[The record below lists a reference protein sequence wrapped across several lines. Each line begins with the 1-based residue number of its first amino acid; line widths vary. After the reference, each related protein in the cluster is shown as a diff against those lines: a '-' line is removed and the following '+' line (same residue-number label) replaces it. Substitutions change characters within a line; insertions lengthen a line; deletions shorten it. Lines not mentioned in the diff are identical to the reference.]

1 MVNNRSVLKY
11 TFSII
16 SGNVSYLRFNF
27 KMFTKV
33 HIIVALIDMCVH
45 IYECLKT
52 FLTNLANSHELK
64 RVDLL
69 ARYPHADGTFFS
81 GGCSLFFAFLPA
93 ATKLWPR

>member
-1 MVNNRSVLKY
+1 
-11 TFSII
+11 
-16 SGNVSYLRFNF
+16 
-27 KMFTKV
+27 MFAKV

-69 ARYPHADGTFFS
+69 ALIIFYKIVYKVYLR
-81 GGCSLFFAFLPA
+81 
-93 ATKLWPR
+93 